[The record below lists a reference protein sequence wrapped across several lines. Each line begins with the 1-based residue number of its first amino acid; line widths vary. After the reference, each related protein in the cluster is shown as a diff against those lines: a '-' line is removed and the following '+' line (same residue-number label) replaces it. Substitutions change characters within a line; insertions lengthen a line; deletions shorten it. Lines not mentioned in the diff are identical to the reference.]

1 MSADIVMNQWSII
14 LFIFASF
21 ASVLLIIYD
30 LKNEQVKIERMRNA
44 NNLRQYENK
53 ESKTTST
60 KNQVLQLHKKNTLE

>member
-1 MSADIVMNQWSII
+1 M
-14 LFIFASF
+14 
-21 ASVLLIIYD
+21 
-30 LKNEQVKIERMRNA
+30 KNA